1 MSLVSLEETLN
12 HENTS
17 TLFNSTQA
25 GVSCTVSIFVWFL
38 AIPTCRLPGAV
49 A

>member
-1 MSLVSLEETLN
+1 MSPVSLEEILN
-12 HENTS
+12 HEDTS

-25 GVSCTVSIFVWFL
+25 RVSSTVSIFVWFL